1 VFRVKHSEER
11 PLGQLATGAVLG
23 AVILALLLNCGSLL
37 LVARHYRLLCRV
49 AEASQPVA
57 ASSVESLRGEVLLQ
71 MMFAVVVSLALASG
85 AVTLVW
91 FRRRDFA
98 SQRTLRDVKSLA
110 YNILASMDQ
119 GVITIDRQGTIT
131 SINSAAIRLLGVD
144 AECTGQPLSQV
155 CASGPHLMELAQH
168 LAERKQ
174 PIRDQDFTVER
185 SGRTL
190 RYRADA
196 HFLNDVAR
204 RPLGCVF
211 LLRDVTERVLLE
223 ERMTRM
229 ERFISLG
236 TLASGLHHEL
246 KNPLTALSLHIQLLD
261 ERLRDPAA
269 AESVDDLLGVL
280 KTEVHRL
287 NGVLEGF
294 RSFAS
299 LQRLNIQTLDVLTVL
314 DETAR
319 LIAPQAAGQN
329 VRITVS
335 RPEAELLQVS
345 LDSQKFQQA
354 VLNLM
359 INALEAMPS
368 GGTLSL
374 RAFQADKRLVV
385 EVSDTGAGIPPE
397 VRKDLFQPYFSTK
410 SQGTGMGLALTEK
423 LIGQHGGQVDY
434 ESTAQ
439 GTTFRITVPL
449 EPPRDEA

>member
-1 VFRVKHSEER
+1 MFRVKSTQER
-11 PLGQLATGAVLG
+11 PLGQLAAGAVLSV
-23 AVILALLLNCGSLL
+23 VILALLLNCGSLL
-37 LVARHYRLLCRV
+37 LVAREYRWLCRL
-49 AEASQPVA
+49 ADAAQPVA
-57 ASSVESLRGEVLLQ
+57 ASSVPLLRGEVLLQ
-71 MMFAVVVSLALASG
+71 MAFAVVVSLALASC

-98 SQRTLRDVKSLA
+98 SQQTLRDVKSLA

-119 GVITIDRQGTIT
+119 GVITIDRKGAIT
-131 SINSAAIRLLGVD
+131 SINSAAIRLLGLD
-144 AECTGQPLSQV
+144 AECAGQRLSQA
-155 CASGPHLMELAQH
+155 CASGPSLTELVQQ
-168 LAERKQ
+168 LAERQQ
-174 PIRDQDFTVER
+174 PIRDHDFTVER
-185 SGRTL
+185 GGRTL

-196 HFLNDVAR
+196 HFLKDATH
-204 RPLGCVF
+204 RPLGCVL
-211 LLRDVTERVLLE
+211 LLRDVTERALLE

-246 KNPLTALSLHIQLLD
+246 KNPLTALSLHIQLLE
-261 ERLRDPAA
+261 ERLCGLDQ
-269 AESVDDLLGVL
+269 AEPLDDLLGVL

-299 LQRLNIQTLDVLTVL
+299 LQRLNVQPLDVLAVL

-319 LIAPQAAGQN
+319 LIAPQAAEQH
-329 VRITVS
+329 VRITVPRS
-335 RPEAELLQVS
+335 EGELLPVS

-359 INALEAMPS
+359 INALEAMPN
-368 GGTLSL
+368 GGTLAV
-374 RAFQADKRLVV
+374 RAVQADEHLVV
-385 EVSDTGAGIPPE
+385 EVSDTGAGIPPQ
-397 VRKDLFQPYFSTK
+397 VRKDLFRPYFSTK
-410 SQGTGMGLALTEK
+410 SHGTGMGLALTEK
-423 LIGQHGGQVDY
+423 LIGQHGGQVVF

-449 EPPRDEA
+449 EPPRDAA